1 MNKVVCPNC
10 GKRTGTAEQLK
21 QYEYSESGLDG
32 VILHGGVTQITCACS
47 DDACIRVEKEGQLL
61 QVLALALLTKPAP
74 LEGPEQ
80 RFLRGECE
88 LTQDEMAALL
98 KINRRATIADRERKG
113 EKLAPADDFWFRT
126 RVVHEFHRL
135 LRIPG
140 KSHLETEQFEHLLE
154 IQRTLD
160 QLFQEL
166 AERARKR
173 RMSVSLV
180 KGTLW
185 KVDKRA
191 A

>member
-1 MNKVVCPNC
+1 MNKIVCPSC
-10 GKRTGTAEQLK
+10 GNRTGTAEQLK
-21 QYEYSESGLDG
+21 RYEYRESGLEG
-32 VILHGGVTQITCACS
+32 IILHGGVSRITCPCGDEAY
-47 DDACIRVEKEGQLL
+47 IRIEKEGQLL

-80 RFLRGECE
+80 RFLRGVCE
-88 LTQDEMAALL
+88 LTQDQMASLL
-98 KINRRATIADRERKG
+98 RVNRRATIAERERKG
-113 EKLAPADDFWFRT
+113 EKLLPADDFWFRT

-160 QLFQEL
+160 QLF
-166 AERARKR
+166 AEIAEHVRKR
-173 RMSVSLV
+173 KVSVSLQ
-180 KGTLW
+180 GTLW
-185 KVDKRA
+185 KVDQRA